1 MRRVLLRTAND
12 KQNRGSPTLGAGDTR
27 VHTNAGSD
35 RALGPS
41 TTTLLRAIHEAAQRE
56 KAAGFLYR
64 ACCVMLVEGGM
75 PAADAAQRF
84 GVSPRSVER
93 WLQRYRTQGVDGLRD
108 TARSG
113 RASRLSPTLLSTLAD
128 ELARPPR
135 NFGYPAWHW
144 NGPLL
149 ARHLADRHAL
159 SFSIRQCQR
168 LLLTLSAMG

>member
-1 MRRVLLRTAND
+1 M
-12 KQNRGSPTLGAGDTR
+12 
-27 VHTNAGSD
+27 HTSAGSD
-35 RALGPS
+35 RPSGPS
-41 TTTLLRAIHEAAQRE
+41 ASPLLRAIHEVAQRE

-75 PAADAAQRF
+75 PVADVALRF

-113 RASRLSPTLLSTLAD
+113 RTPRLSPALLSTLAN

-135 NFGYPAWHW
+135 SFGYPAWHW

-149 ARHLADRHAL
+149 ARHLANRHAL

-168 LLLTLSAMG
+168 LLLTLSAVE